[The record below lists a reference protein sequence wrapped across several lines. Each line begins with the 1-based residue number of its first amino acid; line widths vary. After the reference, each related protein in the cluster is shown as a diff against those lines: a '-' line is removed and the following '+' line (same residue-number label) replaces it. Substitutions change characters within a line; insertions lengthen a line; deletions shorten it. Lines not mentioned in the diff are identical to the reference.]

1 MTGWMGA
8 GDIRPNKARHDE
20 DLWQLQSK
28 SVVASHSFPCRCSC
42 SIPHSARYCN
52 EPGSLSA
59 AHVDWDP
66 HHSLA
71 LPLCFAFHTSPVHTL
86 SHIQTYSSPVQPTPL
101 PNNSTTSS
109 PIPFPPAP
117 LSTISAFARTH
128 ARAHAGTVLSFPSYI
143 PPSYLPKQSLSKH
156 TSGQAAVGGSRK
168 VATLE
173 RKLHPR
179 QQRAPG
185 THHLPSPILGLS
197 TTLRRAPAVFT
208 YLPCLPTTTTNYH
221 HHHHHHHHSTI
232 STTTATIAF
241 TP

>member
-1 MTGWMGA
+1 MTMTCGNCNRKASWRPIPFRVGA
-8 GDIRPNKARHDE
+8 A
-20 DLWQLQSK
+20 
-28 SVVASHSFPCRCSC
+28 C

-128 ARAHAGTVLSFPSYI
+128 ARTHAGTVLSFPSYI

-208 YLPCLPTTTTNYH
+208 YLPCLPTTTTNYY
-221 HHHHHHHHSTI
+221 HHHHHHHHSTT

>member
-1 MTGWMGA
+1 MTRTCGNCNRKASWRPIPFRVGA
-8 GDIRPNKARHDE
+8 A
-20 DLWQLQSK
+20 
-28 SVVASHSFPCRCSC
+28 C

-128 ARAHAGTVLSFPSYI
+128 AGTVLSFPSYI

-156 TSGQAAVGGSRK
+156 TSGQAAGGGSRK

-208 YLPCLPTTTTNYH
+208 YLPCLPTTTTNYYYY
-221 HHHHHHHHSTI
+221 HHHHHHSTI

>member
-1 MTGWMGA
+1 MTRTCGNCNRKASWRPIPFRVGA
-8 GDIRPNKARHDE
+8 A
-20 DLWQLQSK
+20 
-28 SVVASHSFPCRCSC
+28 C

-128 ARAHAGTVLSFPSYI
+128 ARTRAGTVLSFPSYI

-208 YLPCLPTTTTNYH
+208 YLPCLPTTITNYH
-221 HHHHHHHHSTI
+221 HHHHHHHHHSTT